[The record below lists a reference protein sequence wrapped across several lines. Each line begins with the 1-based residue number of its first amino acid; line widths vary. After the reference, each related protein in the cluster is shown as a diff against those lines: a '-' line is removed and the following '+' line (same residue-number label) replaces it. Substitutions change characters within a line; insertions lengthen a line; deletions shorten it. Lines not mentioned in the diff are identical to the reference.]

1 MSTMTARRTT
11 ALTLIVLLGWG
22 LAGCGDKGSTAGAE
36 PKASLQPSASASP
49 ATQAASPSVTPPT
62 TTPTEVGSAAPTVP
76 APTLNA
82 QTMPMRL
89 AAALAR
95 AKSLH
100 FEIPKAAFGGMQVS
114 STGEATLSKD
124 NPKAVVSIN
133 MMGPWKMIY
142 VDGKTYVKPPM
153 QAPNSKSWMLL
164 PDNEMGMGLSGP
176 LSFLNPTQL
185 LVSLQTP
192 GAFKRIGPTVIDG
205 VQTMQYQV
213 TMDAAAMKNW
223 LKMPKQMQRFMPK
236 KAIVNVWMDANDLPR
251 QVSQR
256 LPVEGQSLDLT
267 MKLSNF
273 GTPVNAVAPSK
284 DQIGNFGMGLPAM
297 PK

>member
-1 MSTMTARRTT
+1 MPSLTARRTT
-11 ALTLIVLLGWG
+11 TLALIVLLGLG
-22 LAGCGDKGSTAGAE
+22 LTGCGDKGSTAGAE
-36 PKASLQPSASASP
+36 PKASGQTSTSSSP
-49 ATQAASPSVTPPT
+49 ATQAAAPSETPSTSAPT
-62 TTPTEVGSAAPTVP
+62 AVESAAPTVP

-114 STGEATLSKD
+114 SKGEATLSKD

-142 VDGKTYVKPPM
+142 VDGQTYVKPPM
-153 QAPNSKSWMLL
+153 QAPNSKTWMLL

-185 LVSLQTP
+185 LVSLQNP
-192 GAFKRIGPTVIDG
+192 GAFKRIGPAVVDG
-205 VQTMQYQV
+205 VQTMQYQI
-213 TMDAAAMKNW
+213 TMDSAAMKNW

-273 GTPVNAVAPSK
+273 GTPVNAVAPPK
-284 DQIGNFGMGLPAM
+284 DQIGNFGMGM
-297 PK
+297 PSMPR